1 MCYFI
6 VGNKIFCFF
15 KTMSLCF
22 FGRGYISREESSSQK
37 FGGGG
42 GGWGYCGLTDLAFFS
57 WGGGR
62 GEVKSGEVNVSGW
75 D

>member
-1 MCYFI
+1 
-6 VGNKIFCFF
+6 
-15 KTMSLCF
+15 MSLCF

-57 WGGGR
+57 WGGEGGGKKR
-62 GEVKSGEVNVSGW
+62 
-75 D
+75 